1 MSLNNMENYDDMN
14 KLDDV
19 DTDILDSLGINT
31 LNDPLVPKNSEKDKQ
46 RMVRMGT
53 WEAHAGKKEK
63 NIDRNGSGISMWH
76 FCNLFIAW

>member
-1 MSLNNMENYDDMN
+1 MSFNNLENYDDMN

-53 WEAHAGKKEK
+53 
-63 NIDRNGSGISMWH
+63 
-76 FCNLFIAW
+76 